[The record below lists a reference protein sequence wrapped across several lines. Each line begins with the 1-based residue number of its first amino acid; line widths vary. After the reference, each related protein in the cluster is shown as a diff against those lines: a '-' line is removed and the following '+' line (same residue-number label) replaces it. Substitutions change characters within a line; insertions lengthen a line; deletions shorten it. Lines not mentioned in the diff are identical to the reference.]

1 MNQIRSRSS
10 GALFLLWLAGS
21 GLRLSILAVPP
32 VLAFIILDFK
42 LTGTEVGILNGIPVA
57 LFAIAAVPGSLLI
70 ARIGAVPALI
80 LGLLIAAAG
89 SALRGAAPGTTALF
103 VATAVMGAG
112 IAIMQ
117 PSLPP
122 TVRQW
127 VPKKIGF
134 ATAVYTN
141 GLLVGEILPVALAIP
156 LILPLFNGS
165 WRAALVFWS
174 VPLVIIAAIIQTFQP
189 KSKMIRRSPA
199 QRSWMPDWRDPLL
212 WKVSLVMGAAN
223 QLYFCAN
230 AFLPGYLLGAGRTDL
245 IAPVLAALNA
255 GQLPASFLLLVF
267 ASRWERKIW
276 PFIVAGVLMLI
287 GIFGVVATANIWTT
301 ASAALIGFACAG
313 VLTLVLALPP
323 LLVAPHDVPRMSAG
337 VFSIGYSIAM
347 LSSVIAGLTW
357 DAAGKPAF
365 AFLPIAMF
373 VLPMIFVIPL
383 IDFSQRGR

>member
-1 MNQIRSRSS
+1 MKQERSRFSR
-10 GALFLLWLAGS
+10 ALFLLWLAGN
-21 GLRLSILAVPP
+21 GLRLTILAVPP
-32 VLAFIILDFK
+32 VLAFIIVDFK

-57 LFAIAAVPGSLLI
+57 LFAVAAVPGSLLI
-70 ARIGAVPALI
+70 ARVGAVPALI
-80 LGLLIAAAG
+80 IGLLIAAAG
-89 SALRGAAPGTTALF
+89 SALRGLAPGTTALF
-103 VATAVMGAG
+103 ATTAVMGAG

-127 VPKKIGF
+127 VPNQIGF

-156 LILPLFNGS
+156 LVLPLLEGS
-165 WRAALVFWS
+165 WRATLVFWS
-174 VPLVIIAAIIQTFQP
+174 VPLVVIAAIIQAFQP
-189 KSKMIRRSPA
+189 KSKTIRRAPA
-199 QRSWMPDWRDPLL
+199 RRIWMPDWRDPLL
-212 WKVSLVMGAAN
+212 WKVSFVMGAAN

-245 IAPVLAALNA
+245 IAPALAALNA

-276 PFIVAGVLMLI
+276 PFIAAGVLMLI
-287 GIFGVVATANIWTT
+287 GILGVVATANIWTV

-323 LLVAPHDVPRMSAG
+323 LLVEPDDVPRMSAG
-337 VFSIGYSIAM
+337 VFSIGYGIAM

-357 DAAGKPAF
+357 DAAGKAAF

-373 VLPMIFVIPL
+373 VLPMIFIMPS
-383 IDFSQRGR
+383 IDFSRRGR